1 MSRPVRVMTVDDQPV
16 FRAVAH
22 ELVEAT
28 GGFDPVIEATSGEE
42 ALEAA
47 ERLRPE
53 LVLMDVQM
61 PGMSGIETARRL
73 TASDAS
79 TVVVLVTSG
88 ECSDVSSAARTCGA
102 VALVA
107 KQNLNAAVL
116 RGIWT
121 IHGPVWRRAASH

>member
-28 GGFDPVIEATSGEE
+28 GGFDPVIEATS
-42 ALEAA
+42 A

-73 TASDAS
+73 MASDAS